1 MNLLTIFQIVS
12 LIIIV
17 IIHVFIIHWLNK
29 MNSCK
34 CSSNFSEKKYL
45 YEWFIFMII
54 WLIIFHLILISN
66 GGGLISTPITILN
79 STLGFINLVMI
90 IRLFIYLRKLRETN
104 CNCGTLKELNTI
116 YYYLIIVFSIL
127 AIYIII
133 MIIAGI
139 YIAVIFSSLTTKKT
153 LAKSNKN
160 KSIK

>member
-1 MNLLTIFQIVS
+1 MNTLTIFQIVS

-34 CSSNFSEKKYL
+34 CSSNLSEKKYL
-45 YEWFIFMII
+45 YEWFMFMII
-54 WLIIFHLILISN
+54 WLIIYNLILISN
-66 GGGLISTPITILN
+66 GGVISTPITILN
-79 STLGFINLVMI
+79 SIFGFINIVMI
-90 IRLFIYLRKLRETN
+90 IRLFIYLKKLREIN

-116 YYYLIIVFSIL
+116 YYYLIFVFSIL
-127 AIYIII
+127 AFYIII

-139 YIAVIFSSLTTKKT
+139 YLAIAFSSSSSKKL